1 MGSADI
7 RFCNQRKFMGPNCT
21 MYIYSE
27 RSRKSHPPT
36 SGLYISI
43 GKLTKPSFEWVENGA
58 PYGVQSIRTAKNNHI
73 ESDRAHQYA
82 VRNI

>member
-1 MGSADI
+1 
-7 RFCNQRKFMGPNCT
+7 
-21 MYIYSE
+21 
-27 RSRKSHPPT
+27 
-36 SGLYISI
+36 LYISI